1 VRRRYREPV
10 VIAFTLALI
19 ASLLVHFP
27 VYEVLGDLADRWRTE
42 AEEARKARKFDPV
55 EVDFELADTT
65 KSQRSRNAPRERE
78 QAKREQAKREQIAQ
92 IVQEQEQAQQQ
103 AERAEKPEQPR
114 IDSPQAVQQHSTN
127 PEVKPPDNPQFV
139 AEENNRVE
147 EETVARIRNMI
158 RDDKTPSPG
167 QQQKPSDTLEE
178 EGNAREQEIAEARN
192 KEGSEARKVT
202 EEEASRQRPDKA
214 IQADPIKAERVS
226 RATPDGKQAATSSD
240 QASQAADETITITD
254 AAGTF
259 SIRRPS
265 NAGQGGGKR
274 AGGQGPGGKLS
285 WSQFEGAVGS
295 DKLEQDRRAYL
306 AERKSSQRGIARE
319 KSWNEFR
326 AAIENY
332 APGVKPGA
340 TTALNAAAS
349 PFATY
354 VAAVHRRIHQEFA
367 DRFLRSLPIGG
378 SPYQDDTLMTK
389 LEIVLN
395 RDGSVHR
402 VGVVRSSGLLP
413 FDFGAF
419 NSVLRGQPYPE
430 APSSILSGDGRV
442 YIHWGFYRNQRQCG
456 TFNAEPY
463 ILPNPRGTPARKDGL
478 TDEPDWDTVVPADAR
493 PTWRMGGE
501 GSDDG
506 DDKPKQP
513 PKKSPPAQPKEQ
525 EKEAPDAVREGPG
538 SGMG

>member
-10 VIAFTLALI
+10 AIAFTLALI
-19 ASLLVHFP
+19 ASLFVHLP
-27 VYEVLGDLADRWRTE
+27 IYEVLGKLADRIRTE
-42 AEEARKARKFDPV
+42 AEEAKKAQKFDPV
-55 EVDFELADTT
+55 EVDFEVSDST
-65 KSQRSRNAPRERE
+65 KSHRARKAPRSRE
-78 QAKREQAKREQIAQ
+78 QAKREEIAKAVLQ
-92 IVQEQEQAQQQ
+92 QAQQEQ
-103 AERAEKPEQPR
+103 TERTQQPEQPR
-114 IDSPQAVQQHSTN
+114 IESPQAVQQHSTDPN
-127 PEVKPPDNPQFV
+127 VKPPDNPQFV

-158 RDDKTPSPG
+158 RDDELPSPG
-167 QQQKPSDTLEE
+167 RQQKPSNTLEE
-178 EGNAREQEIAEARN
+178 EGNAREQKIAEARD
-192 KEGSEARKVT
+192 KQGSDARKVT
-202 EEEASRQRPDKA
+202 EEEASRRRPDKA
-214 IQADPIKAERVS
+214 MDADPIKAERVS
-226 RATPDGKQAATSSD
+226 RAAPDGKRADTSTER
-240 QASQAADETITITD
+240 ASAAADETITITD
-254 AAGTF
+254 PAGTF

-265 NAGQGGGKR
+265 NAGQGDAQR
-274 AGGQGPGGKLS
+274 AKGQGPGVRMA

-295 DKLEQDRRAYL
+295 DELAQDRRAYL
-306 AERKSSQRGIARE
+306 AEHKSSQRGITRE
-319 KSWNEFR
+319 KTWTEFR

-354 VAAVHRRIHQEFA
+354 IAAVHRRIHQEFA

-395 RDGSVHR
+395 RDGSVYR

-430 APSSILSGDGRV
+430 APSAILSGDGRV
-442 YIHWGFYRNQRQCG
+442 YMHWSFYRNQRQCG

-463 ILPNPRGTPARKDGL
+463 VLPHPRGTPGRKDGL
-478 TDEPDWDTVVPADAR
+478 TDGPDSDTVVPADAR
-493 PTWRMGGE
+493 PTWKMGGGE
-501 GSDDG
+501 DSDDG
-506 DDKPKQP
+506 GDKPKRP
-513 PKKSPPAQPKEQ
+513 PKQSPPARPTEP
-525 EKEAPDAVREGPG
+525 EKEAPDATRGG
-538 SGMG
+538 SRSGLG

>member
-1 VRRRYREPV
+1 MRRRYREPV
-10 VIAFTLALI
+10 VIAFGLALI
-19 ASLLVHFP
+19 ASLMVHLP
-27 VYEVLGDLADRWRTE
+27 VYEVLGDLADRLRAE
-42 AEEARKARKFDPV
+42 SEEARKARKFDPV
-55 EVDFELADTT
+55 EVDFEVPDST
-65 KSQRSRNAPRERE
+65 KSERARKAPRARE
-78 QAKREQAKREQIAQ
+78 EAKRERVAQ
-92 IVQEQEQAQQQ
+92 VVQEQAQQQ
-103 AERAEKPEQPR
+103 PQQQAEQSQKPQQPR
-114 IDSPQAVQQHSTN
+114 FDSPQAVQQHSIN
-127 PEVKPPDNPQFV
+127 PNVQPPENPQFV

-158 RDDKTPSPG
+158 RDDKLPSPG
-167 QQQKPSDTLEE
+167 PQQKPSDTLEE

-192 KEGSEARKVT
+192 KEGSDARKVT
-202 EEEASRQRPDKA
+202 EEEADRKRPDKA
-214 IQADPIKAERVS
+214 INADPMKVERVS
-226 RATPDGKQAATSSD
+226 RAAPDGKRADTSGD
-240 QASQAADETITITD
+240 RAGERADDTITITD

-265 NAGQGGGKR
+265 SAGQGGGER
-274 AGGQGPGGKLS
+274 AKGKGPGGQMA

-295 DKLEQDRRAYL
+295 DQLEQDRRAYL
-306 AERKSSQRGIARE
+306 AERKSSQRGISRE
-319 KSWNEFR
+319 KTWNEFR

-354 VAAVHRRIHQEFA
+354 IAAVHRRIHQEFA
-367 DRFLRSLPIGG
+367 DRFLRTLPIGG
-378 SPYQDDTLMTK
+378 PYQDDTLMTK

-402 VGVVRSSGLLP
+402 IGVVRSSGLLP

-430 APSSILSGDGRV
+430 PPDAILSGDGRV
-442 YIHWGFYRNQRQCG
+442 YIHWGFFRNQRQCG

-463 ILPNPRGTPARKDGL
+463 LLRDPRGTPGRKDSL
-478 TDEPDWDTVVPADAR
+478 TDAPDWDTVVPADAR
-493 PTWRMGGE
+493 PTWKMGNDE

-506 DDKPKQP
+506 GDDQPKEP
-513 PKKSPPAQPKEQ
+513 PKKSPPAQPTKQ
-525 EKEAPDAVREGPG
+525 EEEAPDASRVG
-538 SGMG
+538 SGSGLG